1 MLILAA
7 PPDHLPTPPAP
18 GPALGGRWGAG
29 DARCHP
35 NVRAARLAFISA
47 RITRACAAA
56 QLAAI
61 RVGAAP
67 LAEGRS
73 RPTHRERPTAG
84 ARAAAGAR
92 WRHHG
97 PGPGAGG

>member
-7 PPDHLPTPPAP
+7 PPAAASA
-18 GPALGGRWGAG
+18 GASAGRSVGRR

-35 NVRAARLAFISA
+35 NVRAARLAFISV

-56 QLAAI
+56 HLAAI

-84 ARAAAGAR
+84 ARAAAEAR

-97 PGPGAGG
+97 PGPAAKNMT